1 MSPCLRLCALTLSFT
16 ACRLRGSE
24 GFRQQ
29 LLRRKGKLVLLTP
42 PRAGAG
48 AQEVAEY
55 LKPILATA
63 AGGSLYA
70 YRI

>member
-1 MSPCLRLCALTLSFT
+1 MHEPLLASLRTDPIFY
-16 ACRLRGSE
+16 CRLKGGE

-48 AQEVAEY
+48 AQEVADY

>member
-1 MSPCLRLCALTLSFT
+1 MHEILLASLRTDPIFY
-16 ACRLRGSE
+16 CRLRGSE

-48 AQEVAEY
+48 AQEVADY